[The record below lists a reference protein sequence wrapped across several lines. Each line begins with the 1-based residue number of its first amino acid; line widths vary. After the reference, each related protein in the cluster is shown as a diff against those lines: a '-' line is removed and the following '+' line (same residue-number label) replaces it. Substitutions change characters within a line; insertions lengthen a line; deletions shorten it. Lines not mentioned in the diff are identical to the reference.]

1 MQLST
6 LSFLPMP
13 PSSRPENGV
22 VYISASLLS
31 LFINP
36 LPVQNRERWNKE
48 NIGARKIIFPMPN
61 SHVGQW
67 YQGWYECGLHIWYGS
82 HPIALGESCA
92 PNPNPRTCGKIFQW
106 ISHSSAGGLLMTV
119 NFTGFSLGHHVYRTA
134 VSEEGTDERV
144 QALVPTYASL
154 FTNIP

>member
-22 VYISASLLS
+22 VYISASLLP

-36 LPVQNRERWNKE
+36 LPVQNREKWNKE
-48 NIGARKIIFPMPN
+48 NIGARKIIFPMPS
-61 SHVGQW
+61 SHVGWW
-67 YQGWYECGLHIWYGS
+67 YQGWYECGLHMWYGS
-82 HPIALGESCA
+82 HPVALGESCA
-92 PNPNPRTCGKIFQW
+92 PNTNPGTCGKIFQW
-106 ISHSSAGGLLMTV
+106 ISHSLCWQSAHDNKLHRIFIRSWCLQNCCLWRG
-119 NFTGFSLGHHVYRTA
+119 YY
-134 VSEEGTDERV
+134 ERV
-144 QALVPTYASL
+144 RVLAPSYASL